1 MAMDYPLLTPKQLP
15 AYLRSLRRSK
25 RLTQSALG
33 SKLGLSQRR
42 IATIEHDPEAVSI
55 GQLMRILALLD
66 ARLILRVAGEK
77 PEAAPAPPSDA
88 TW

>member
-1 MAMDYPLLTPKQLP
+1 MDYPLLTPKQLA
-15 AYLRSLRRSK
+15 AYLRSLRRAK

-42 IATIEHDPEAVSI
+42 IATIELQPEAVSI
-55 GQLMRILALLD
+55 GQMMRILALLD
-66 ARLILRVAGEK
+66 ARLILRVPDQKSESTEG
-77 PEAAPAPPSDA
+77 PPSNHV

>member
-1 MAMDYPLLTPKQLP
+1 MDYPLLTPKQLA
-15 AYLRSLRRSK
+15 AYLKSLRRSN

-42 IATIEHDPEAVSI
+42 IATIEHNPEVVSI

-66 ARLILRVAGEK
+66 ARLILRVAGKKSET
-77 PEAAPAPPSDA
+77 APVPASGA

>member
-1 MAMDYPLLTPKQLP
+1 MDYPLLTPGQLA
-15 AYLRSLRRSK
+15 AYLRSLRRSR

-33 SKLGLSQRR
+33 SRLGLSQRR
-42 IATIEHDPEAVSI
+42 IATIEKDPDAVSI

-66 ARLILRVAGEK
+66 ARLVLRIPDTGKDTK
-77 PEAAPAPPSDA
+77 PPPRSNEG